1 MIIKTYNKSVKA
13 QFYIARVGLVGKPM
27 WAPYTANNSFM
38 VISDNPQSDFQKV
51 KAAYESG
58 AFNYYALGSC
68 QPSIRISDVR
78 NVVDK
83 SQGIEEKHLL
93 KLASIEKYIRAQQ
106 EVLNKQKKLL
116 IDMQRSVFLTHSK
129 PINMTRLNNAN

>member
-1 MIIKTYNKSVKA
+1 MIIKTFNKSAKA
-13 QFYIARVGLVGKPM
+13 QFYIARIGQVGKPM

-38 VISDNPQSDFQKV
+38 VISDNPESDFQKV

-58 AFNYYALGSC
+58 AFDYYALGSC

-78 NVVDK
+78 DVVAR

-93 KLASIEKYIRAQQ
+93 KLAAIEKYISAQQ
-106 EVLNKQKKLL
+106 DVLNKQKQLL
-116 IDMQRSVFLTHSK
+116 VDMQRSVFFGT
-129 PINMTRLNNAN
+129 

>member
-13 QFYIARVGLVGKPM
+13 QFYIARVGQVGKPM

-38 VISDNPQSDFQKV
+38 VISDNPESDFQKV

-68 QPSIRISDVR
+68 QPCIRISDVR
-78 NVVDK
+78 SVVEK
-83 SQGIEEKHLL
+83 SQNINEKHLA
-93 KLASIEKYIRAQQ
+93 KLAAIDKYIQSQQ
-106 EVLNKQKKLL
+106 EVLNKQKQLL
-116 IDMQRSVFLTHSK
+116 VDMQRSLFFASW
-129 PINMTRLNNAN
+129 

>member
-13 QFYIARVGLVGKPM
+13 QFYIARVGQVGKPM

-38 VISDNPQSDFQKV
+38 VISDNPESDFQKV

-68 QPSIRISDVR
+68 QPCIRISDVR
-78 NVVDK
+78 SVVEK
-83 SQGIEEKHLL
+83 SQNIDEKHLA
-93 KLASIEKYIRAQQ
+93 KLAAIDKYIQSQQ
-106 EVLNKQKKLL
+106 EVLNKQKQLL
-116 IDMQRSVFLTHSK
+116 VDMQRSLFF
-129 PINMTRLNNAN
+129 AC

>member
-116 IDMQRSVFLTHSK
+116 IDMQRSVFFNT
-129 PINMTRLNNAN
+129 

>member
-1 MIIKTYNKSVKA
+1 MIIKTFNKSAKA
-13 QFYIARVGLVGKPM
+13 QFYIARIGQVGKPM

-38 VISDNPQSDFQKV
+38 VISDNPESDFQKV

-78 NVVDK
+78 DVVEK
-83 SQGIEEKHLL
+83 SQGIAEKHLL
-93 KLASIEKYIRAQQ
+93 KLAAIEKYISAQQ
-106 EVLNKQKKLL
+106 EVLNKQKQLL
-116 IDMQRSVFLTHSK
+116 VDMQRSVFLG
-129 PINMTRLNNAN
+129 A

>member
-13 QFYIARVGLVGKPM
+13 QFYIARVGQVGKPM

-38 VISDNPQSDFQKV
+38 VISDNPESDFQKV

-68 QPSIRISDVR
+68 QPCIRISDVR
-78 NVVDK
+78 SVVEK
-83 SQGIEEKHLL
+83 SQNIDEKHLA
-93 KLASIEKYIRAQQ
+93 KLAAIDKYIQSQQ
-106 EVLNKQKKLL
+106 EVLNKQKQLL
-116 IDMQRSVFLTHSK
+116 VDMQRSLFFASW
-129 PINMTRLNNAN
+129 

>member
-13 QFYIARVGLVGKPM
+13 QFYIARVGQVGKPM

-38 VISDNPQSDFQKV
+38 VISDNPESDFQKV

-68 QPSIRISDVR
+68 QPCIRISDVR
-78 NVVDK
+78 SIVEK
-83 SQGIEEKHLL
+83 SQNIDEKHLA
-93 KLASIEKYIRAQQ
+93 KLAAIDKYIQSQQ
-106 EVLNKQKKLL
+106 EVLNKQKQLL
-116 IDMQRSVFLTHSK
+116 VDMQRSLFF
-129 PINMTRLNNAN
+129 AC